1 MLRRLA
7 QALDSELS
15 YLTQSDMVSYAV
27 VYGEFLYKADS
38 WAYPRRVVCKIEK
51 PCGQMLHMN
60 TFVVTNMESSPEYNG
75 PCNLLKEGAQTMS
88 YKTYT
93 SEFKAKVVIEVLQG
107 EKSLSE
113 IASQYNLNP
122 NMVRNW
128 KSEFLENA
136 SMIFENPKKAEKAA
150 RRKEEAL
157 KKEKETMLKTIG
169 QLTIERDFLQDCFR
183 RSGRPV
189 PELDPEKR

>member
-1 MLRRLA
+1 
-7 QALDSELS
+7 
-15 YLTQSDMVSYAV
+15 
-27 VYGEFLYKADS
+27 
-38 WAYPRRVVCKIEK
+38 
-51 PCGQMLHMN
+51 
-60 TFVVTNMESSPEYNG
+60 
-75 PCNLLKEGAQTMS
+75 MS

-113 IASQYNLNP
+113 IAAQYNLNP

-136 SMIFENPKKAEKAA
+136 STIFENPKKAEKAA

-169 QLTIERDFLQDCFR
+169 QLTIGRDFLQDCFR

-189 PELDPEKR
+189 PELGPEKR

>member
-1 MLRRLA
+1 
-7 QALDSELS
+7 
-15 YLTQSDMVSYAV
+15 
-27 VYGEFLYKADS
+27 
-38 WAYPRRVVCKIEK
+38 
-51 PCGQMLHMN
+51 
-60 TFVVTNMESSPEYNG
+60 
-75 PCNLLKEGAQTMS
+75 MS

-107 EKSLSE
+107 DKSLSE
-113 IASQYNLNP
+113 IASEYNLNP

-136 SMIFENPKKAEKAA
+136 STVFENPRKAEKAA
-150 RRKEEAL
+150 RRKEETL

-183 RSGRPV
+183 QSGRPV
-189 PELDPEKR
+189 PEFDPERR

>member
-1 MLRRLA
+1 
-7 QALDSELS
+7 
-15 YLTQSDMVSYAV
+15 
-27 VYGEFLYKADS
+27 
-38 WAYPRRVVCKIEK
+38 
-51 PCGQMLHMN
+51 
-60 TFVVTNMESSPEYNG
+60 
-75 PCNLLKEGAQTMS
+75 MS

-113 IASQYNLNP
+113 IASEYNLNP

-136 SMIFENPKKAEKAA
+136 STVFENPKKAEKAA
-150 RRKEEAL
+150 RRKEETL

-183 RSGRPV
+183 RTGRAIPDF
-189 PELDPEKR
+189 DPDRF